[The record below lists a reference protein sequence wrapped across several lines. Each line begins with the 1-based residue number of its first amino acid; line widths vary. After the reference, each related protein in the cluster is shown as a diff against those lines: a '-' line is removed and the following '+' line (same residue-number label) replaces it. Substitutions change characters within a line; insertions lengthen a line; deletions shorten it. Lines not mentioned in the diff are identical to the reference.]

1 MLNST
6 GFRGLYDV
14 GWQQFRAPLLKALL
28 VIAYCSIVLACFVNY
43 MRGETSLGLIYVFLA
58 ALSPV
63 CLYVALRAPLAFPFC
78 LYIVSLPFDSI
89 SSLGSGGTLSKL
101 LGLLSAV
108 AIVPAVLRTGI
119 PRRLPKAVVAWVLL
133 LAFMLFSLLWT
144 MNSVDGTSS
153 IQMYGSL
160 IALYAL
166 LALAPV
172 KKFEFNTI
180 LAAIVLEGVIAAGL
194 NAYLFRQDAVATGVA
209 SSRYILIVGD
219 SSIDPNLLAGALVL
233 PFAISLY
240 WLFNSRYWALRVA
253 MLPALAVLLLG
264 FAAAASREGFIELAA
279 MFAYLIVR
287 SRHRIWLAAI
297 LLFSSVTALLANPAL
312 IERFQQGQRDG
323 GAGRTDIWHIGI
335 YALRDH
341 WLIGAGVGN
350 FPDAFDREY
359 LNVYAYHL
367 LGWHWVAHNVPLT
380 IATELGVAG
389 SIIFCIAVFAQLTAL
404 RKCASD
410 MPLSELRLALE
421 GACIAA
427 LVAGFFASVLNTK
440 FLWLAFSIMLI
451 MRTYA
456 FKLKVQG
463 ESRGSLSHFGRAW
476 HRAPSELHE
485 THA

>member
-6 GFRGLYDV
+6 EFRGLSDV
-14 GWQQFRAPLLKALL
+14 GWLKFRAPLLKASL
-28 VIAYCSIVLACFVNY
+28 VIAYCSIILVCFIYY
-43 MRGETSLGLIYVFLA
+43 MRGETSLGLIYVLLA
-58 ALSPV
+58 AVSPV
-63 CLYVALRAPLAFPFC
+63 CLYVALRAPLVFPFC

-108 AIVPAVLRTGI
+108 AIVPIVLRTGI
-119 PRRLPKAVVAWVLL
+119 HRPLPRAVVAWLLL
-133 LAFMLFSLLWT
+133 LALMLL
-144 MNSVDGTSS
+144 SVFWAMDSTDGMSS

-160 IALYAL
+160 IALYVL
-166 LALAPV
+166 LALVPV
-172 KKFEFNTI
+172 REFEFKTI
-180 LAAIVLEGVIAAGL
+180 LAAIVLEGVVAAGL
-194 NAYLFRQDAVATGVA
+194 TAFLFRQDMVATGAA
-209 SSRYILIVGD
+209 SSRYTLVVGD
-219 SSIDPNLLAGALVL
+219 SSIDPNYLAGSLIL

-240 WLFNSRYWALRVA
+240 WLFNSRSRALRVA
-253 MLPALAVLLLG
+253 MLPALAILLLG

-287 SRHRIWLAAI
+287 SRHRIWLAAMVV
-297 LLFSSVTALLANPAL
+297 FSSVTALLANPAL
-312 IERFQQGQRDG
+312 LERFQQGQRDG

-335 YALRDH
+335 FALRDH

-350 FPDAFDREY
+350 FPNAFDREY

-404 RKCASD
+404 RKCAAE
-410 MPLSELRLALE
+410 MPWFELRLALE

-440 FLWLAFSIMLI
+440 FFWLTFSIMMI
-451 MRTYA
+451 MRTHA
-456 FKLKVQG
+456 LTLKTSG
-463 ESRGSLSHFGRAW
+463 ESRRSLSRFRNDW
-476 HRAPSELHE
+476 RETPSELSE
-485 THA
+485 AHA